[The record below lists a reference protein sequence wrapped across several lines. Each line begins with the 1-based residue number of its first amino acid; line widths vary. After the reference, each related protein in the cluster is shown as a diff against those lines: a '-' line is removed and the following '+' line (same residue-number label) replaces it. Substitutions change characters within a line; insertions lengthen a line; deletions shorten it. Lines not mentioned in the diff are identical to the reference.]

1 MIVSHLARMIHRT
14 LQNLPPGINPEE
26 HPVLGPVVTQVRLH
40 LGGRLPQTED
50 EWEEALARLLAEI
63 VVAGW
68 DRNRAP
74 GVAQLDEH
82 RAVGSFNGPGGLY
95 TVEASSRR
103 EAYMEARREWV
114 YRLLTRS

>member
-1 MIVSHLARMIHRT
+1 MSHLARMIHRT

-68 DRNRAP
+68 DRHGAP
-74 GVAQLDEH
+74 SVARHPTEGFV
-82 RAVGSFNGPGGLY
+82 ASFEGPGGPY
-95 TVEASSRR
+95 TVEASNKR
-103 EAYMEARREWV
+103 EAYREARREWV

>member
-1 MIVSHLARMIHRT
+1 M
-14 LQNLPPGINPEE
+14 
-26 HPVLGPVVTQVRLH
+26 TQVRLH

-68 DRNRAP
+68 DRYRAP
-74 GVAQLDEH
+74 GCPTRRTPRRGLVQWPW
-82 RAVGSFNGPGGLY
+82 RLY

-103 EAYMEARREWV
+103 EAYMEARR
-114 YRLLTRS
+114 SGCIAS